1 MFNRWTCKN
10 NPNHK
15 ITTMEKRKLLKSGEF
30 LVEEIK
36 SSDIFIPEEFN
47 EEQRMIAQTCRDFLE
62 TEVYP
67 NIEKTEK
74 QDRELMKSIL
84 KKAGEL
90 GLMGISIPEEYN
102 GFGQDF
108 VTQMLAAETI
118 GAGYSFSVAFMAH
131 CGIGTLP
138 IMYYGNEEQRQK
150 YVTKL
155 ATGEF
160 IGAYCLTEP
169 GAGSDANAG
178 KTNAKPTPDGKHYIL
193 NGQKMWITNA
203 GFADIQTVFAK
214 IENDRVLSAF
224 IVERNFPGVVVNPDE
239 HKMGIK
245 GSSTAQIFYN
255 DVKVPAENLIGRRG
269 EGFRIA
275 LSILHMGRIKLGA
288 NVLGAAK
295 KAINDSVKYANE
307 RKQFG
312 VLISTFGTIK
322 HKLAEQVIR
331 TFAAE
336 SANYRV
342 SKDIDDLMVIYKAEG
357 CDKGKAAIDAISHY
371 AVEAAILKV
380 FSSEMLDFVID
391 EAVQIHGGM
400 GYSAEMAVERGYR
413 DSRINRIFEGTNEI
427 NTMLVVDTAM
437 KRAMK
442 GDFDLFGKAEQLY
455 ASIDKITD
463 GAASGEGYYEE
474 KLRYIKNFKK
484 AAMILIHGVSK
495 SFEKNL
501 VNEQEVMNNIAVMI
515 MEIYVTESSA
525 LRVEKMESM
534 KGKDAVALYRDILDV
549 MIYDGAEKVRKSA
562 LDCIHSFTTGN
573 EAAKLAKAIDTLT
586 RVAGV
591 NVKDARRRIANKLI
605 EDNCYKF

>member
-1 MFNRWTCKN
+1 M
-10 NPNHK
+10 
-15 ITTMEKRKLLKSGEF
+15 KSGEF
-30 LVEEIK
+30 LVENT
-36 SSDIFIPEEFN
+36 SAGDIFIPEEFN
-47 EEQRMIAQTCRDFLE
+47 EEQRMIAQTCQDFLD

-67 NIEKTEK
+67 NADKIDK

-84 KKAGEL
+84 KKSGEL

-102 GFGQDF
+102 GFGQSF

-138 IMYYGNEEQRQK
+138 ILYYGTEQQRQQ
-150 YVTKL
+150 YVTRL
-155 ATGEF
+155 ATGELL
-160 IGAYCLTEP
+160 GAYCLTEP

-178 KTNAKPTPDGKHYIL
+178 KTNAHLSEDGKHYIL

-203 GFADIQTVFAK
+203 GFADVQTVFAK
-214 IENDRVLSAF
+214 IDNDRVLSAF
-224 IVERNFPGVVVNPDE
+224 IVEKDFQGVVISPDE

-255 DVKVPAENLIGRRG
+255 EVKVPVENLLGKRG

-288 NVLGAAK
+288 NVVGAAK

-312 VLISTFGTIK
+312 TLISSFGAIK
-322 HKLAEQVIR
+322 YKLAQQVIL

-342 SKDIDDLMVIYKAEG
+342 SKDIDNLIEKYKTEG
-357 CDKGKAAIDAISHY
+357 CDKGRATIDGISHY

-380 FSSEMLDFVID
+380 YSSEILDFVID

-400 GYSAEMAVERGYR
+400 GYSAEMAVEKGYR

-427 NTMLVVDTAM
+427 NRLLVVDTAM

-442 GDFDLFGKAEQLY
+442 GDFDLFGKAREAY
-455 ASIDKITD
+455 DNRESITSGKMN
-463 GAASGEGYYEE
+463 GEGYYEE
-474 KLRYIKNFKK
+474 KTRYISNFKK
-484 AAMILIHGVSK
+484 AILLAIHGASMK
-495 SFEKNL
+495 FEKKL
-501 VNEQEVMNNIAVMI
+501 IQEQEVLNNLSDMI
-515 MEIYVTESSA
+515 METFVAESLA
-525 LRVEKMESM
+525 LRVQKLEDMQ
-534 KGKDAVALYRDILDV
+534 GAAVKALYRDILDV
-549 MIYDGAEKVRKSA
+549 FVFDAADKIRKAVLDAIY
-562 LDCIHSFTTGN
+562 SFTAAE
-573 EAAKLAKAIDTLT
+573 EAGDLVKAMETLT
-586 RVAGV
+586 SVNGV
-591 NVKDARRRIANKLI
+591 NVKDARRRLADKLI

>member
-1 MFNRWTCKN
+1 
-10 NPNHK
+10 
-15 ITTMEKRKLLKSGEF
+15 MEARKVLKSGEF
-30 LVEEIK
+30 LVSDVEPKDVFIREEL
-36 SSDIFIPEEFN
+36 N
-47 EEQRMIAQTCRDFLE
+47 EEQRMISQTCQDFLE

-67 NIEKTEK
+67 NADQVDT
-74 QDRELMKSIL
+74 QDRALMKKMLVKS
-84 KKAGEL
+84 GEL

-102 GFGQDF
+102 GFGQSF
-108 VTQMLAAETI
+108 TTQMLTAETI

-138 IMYYGNEEQRQK
+138 IMYYGNEEQRQR

-155 ATGEF
+155 ATGEL

-178 KTNAKPTPDGKHYIL
+178 KTNARLSEDGKYYIL

-214 IENDRVLSAF
+214 IDNDRVLSAF

-255 DVKVPAENLIGRRG
+255 DVKVPVENLLGKRG

-275 LSILHMGRIKLGA
+275 LSILHMGRLKLGA
-288 NVLGAAK
+288 NVIGAAK

-312 VLISTFGTIK
+312 SLISNFGSIK
-322 HKLAEQVIR
+322 HKMAEQVIR

-342 SKDIDDLMVIYKAEG
+342 SKDIDDLIEKYKTEG
-357 CDKGKAAIDAISHY
+357 CDKGRATIDGISHY

-380 FSSEMLDFVID
+380 YGSEVLSFVVD

-400 GYSAEMAVERGYR
+400 GYSAEMAVEKGYR

-427 NTMLVVDTAM
+427 NRLLVVDTAM

-442 GDFDLFGKAEQLY
+442 GDFDLFGKAE
-455 ASIDKITD
+455 
-463 GAASGEGYYEE
+463 AAYKSLGNLTSKVGDEGYYQE
-474 KLRYIKNFKK
+474 KTRYIRNFKQV
-484 AAMILIHGVSK
+484 ILISIHGASSRFGK
-495 SFEKNL
+495 QL
-501 VNEQEVMNNIAVMI
+501 IQEQEVLNNISDMI
-515 MEIYVTESSA
+515 SETYVAESLG
-525 LRVEKMESM
+525 LRVEKLEGM
-534 KGKDAVALYRDILDV
+534 KGAAGIGLYRDILDV
-549 MIYDGAEKVRKSA
+549 FSFDAANKIRKWA
-562 LDCIHSFTTGN
+562 LD
-573 EAAKLAKAIDTLT
+573 AIYSSADAGDAISVANAIETLT
-586 RVAGV
+586 KVAGM
-591 NVKDARRRIANKLI
+591 NVKDARRRIADKLI
-605 EDNCYKF
+605 EDNSYRF